1 MDLPTT
7 AVRPATSEDRDV
19 IVDTI
24 RAVYDEYGFSWYPE
38 GYHLD
43 LYEFDAHYLR
53 RGVPFWVATVDG
65 RVRGTAA
72 LMRHPYVLPPPSG
85 APVAASADGELRVAG
100 TDASLE
106 RVYVHPSARRLGL
119 GRRLNEAAIAMA
131 RAEGARGIEI
141 WSDKRFEA
149 AHAMY
154 RSLGAL
160 PVGERLCHDPE
171 GSPEWGFRLD
181 L

>member
-1 MDLPTT
+1 MT
-7 AVRPATSEDRDV
+7 APEIGVRLATLDDQGE
-19 IVDTI
+19 IIATI
-24 RAVYDEYGFSWYPE
+24 RAVYDEYEFPWYPE

-43 LYEFDAHYLR
+43 LYEFESHYLH

-65 RVRGTAA
+65 EVRGAAA
-72 LMRHPYVLPPPSG
+72 LMRHAFIEGEGVVLVG
-85 APVAASADGELRVAG
+85 GELRVAG

-119 GRRLNEAAIAMA
+119 GRKLNEAAIARA
-131 RAEGARGIEI
+131 RTDGAQGIEI
-141 WSDKRFEA
+141 WSDKRFDA
-149 AHAMY
+149 AHALY
-154 RSLGAL
+154 RGLGAV

-171 GSPEWGFRLD
+171 ESPEWGFRLD